1 MLKKWGT
8 GGRGGRY
15 INEKKVHGRQTRW
28 FRGKWDIIYWM
39 SIFMSLALCWELSI
53 LMRILCGGY
62 YPCFFP
68 DEESEAQD
76 HRAHMERSKYK
87 YMYDFSKAVPDYVT
101 FTKVW

>member
-1 MLKKWGT
+1 
-8 GGRGGRY
+8 
-15 INEKKVHGRQTRW
+15 
-28 FRGKWDIIYWM
+28 
-39 SIFMSLALCWELSI
+39 
-53 LMRILCGGY
+53 MRILCGGY

-101 FTKVW
+101 FTSVIIHHFFKGLLTFNWRDKKLLQEVFSFDVEAHTSILTKTILSGTILGNSK